1 MKKIVANKRFAAAAN
16 LFFNFGALGV
26 TILTGLILVP
36 VYLRHI
42 DPATYGVWLASGGI
56 LSMLGLCES
65 GISTVLT
72 QKLAAA
78 WAKEDKEQFS
88 LIATTGLFCSI
99 ILGLLFFVLGMILLW
114 VVPVAF
120 ELPDDQHENIWWAVF
135 WAASGLALMMLGY
148 SLGAIPQAL
157 QKTVAS
163 GMVLIIALISN
174 VAGIL
179 TGLAFGWGVAALGF
193 GTFCMGFCQVCG
205 LSNVCRCHWLRLG
218 LPYLP
223 TNRIEV
229 IRFAG
234 QAKALFAAK
243 LSSTLGTNLQA
254 PVAAVA
260 VSPEAT
266 TVLILTGKVISMVPM
281 LIERVGSAT
290 FAGVAHL
297 STRTNEERRAVISEI
312 ITISTVVSG
321 LGFGVVLCFNEA
333 IVSLWVGEK
342 MYGGKSLSLLLLA
355 TAFISVRQSLVSSL
369 SIALGQFK
377 RASFWLIAE
386 AVLRLMF
393 FVMFVPFL
401 KIFGIPLASSAA
413 SMVAMFGI
421 SFLLT
426 SRCGLIARDLWL
438 SGWKGFVGALVIA
451 AMWGS
456 ASPAVEDWTQ
466 LLCQGAICSMLMLSA
481 SLAVDRGWRN
491 CVLRTLKVI
500 KRKK

>member
-1 MKKIVANKRFAAAAN
+1 M
-16 LFFNFGALGV
+16 
-26 TILTGLILVP
+26 
-36 VYLRHI
+36 

-56 LSMLGLCES
+56 LSMLALCES

-78 WAKEDKEQFS
+78 WAEGDKERFS
-88 LIATTGLFCSI
+88 IFATTGLFCSVV
-99 ILGLLFFVLGMILLW
+99 LGLLFFALGIILSL
-114 VVPVAF
+114 VVPIAF
-120 ELPDDQHENIWWAVF
+120 GLPNDQNEKMQWAVF
-135 WAASGLALMMLGY
+135 LAASGSALMLLGY

-163 GMVLIIALISN
+163 GMVSIVALICN

-179 TGLAFGWGVAALGF
+179 IGLACGWGVTALGF
-193 GTFCMGFCQVCG
+193 GIFCMGLCQVIG
-205 LSNVCRCHWLRLG
+205 LSSVCRFLWRRFG

-243 LSSTLGTNLQA
+243 LSSSLGTNLQA
-254 PVAAVA
+254 PLAAVA

-266 TVLILTGKVISMVPM
+266 TVLILTGKMISMVPM
-281 LIERVGSAT
+281 LIERFSVAI

-297 STRTNEERRAVISEI
+297 STQTNKERRAVISEI
-312 ITISTVVSG
+312 VTISTVFSG
-321 LGFGVVLCFNEA
+321 LGFGLVFCFNEA

-342 MYGGKSLSLLLLA
+342 MYGGKSLGLLLAA

-369 SIALGQFK
+369 SIALGQIK
-377 RASFWLIAE
+377 RTSFWLIAE
-386 AVLRLMF
+386 VVARLIF
-393 FVMFVPFL
+393 FAMFVPFL

-413 SMVAMFGI
+413 SMVALFGI

-426 SRCGLIARDLWL
+426 SRCELIARDLWL
-438 SGWKGFVGALVIA
+438 SGWKGFLGVLVIA

-466 LLCQGAICSMLMLSA
+466 LLCQGGICSLLMLSA

-491 CVLRTLKVI
+491 CVLRNLKVI
-500 KRKK
+500 RIGK